1 MYTENRNCKRFN
13 PVGLNAH
20 IVIDLPNG
28 EEIVADGYVLDMSYN
43 GIKIRLKR
51 PLAYI
56 TEIAE
61 LRISLVL
68 PESGI
73 TVSIHGNIKHVQQD
87 HVFGLQYKHHH
98 TENTLD
104 NMMFECVK
112 LTHDN
117 VDVDEQD
124 SNLTFKIS

>member
-13 PVGLNAH
+13 PIGLNAH
-20 IVIDLPNG
+20 IVIDLPSG
-28 EEIVADGYVLDMSYN
+28 EEIVMDGNVLDMSYN

-51 PLAYI
+51 PLSYI
-56 TEIAE
+56 AEIAE

-73 TVSIHGNIKHVQQD
+73 TVSIHGNIKHVQED
-87 HVFGLQYKHHH
+87 YAFGLQYKHHH

-104 NMMFECVK
+104 DLMFECVK
-112 LTHDN
+112 LTPHSE
-117 VDVDEQD
+117 DEHYQHIAFK
-124 SNLTFKIS
+124 TF